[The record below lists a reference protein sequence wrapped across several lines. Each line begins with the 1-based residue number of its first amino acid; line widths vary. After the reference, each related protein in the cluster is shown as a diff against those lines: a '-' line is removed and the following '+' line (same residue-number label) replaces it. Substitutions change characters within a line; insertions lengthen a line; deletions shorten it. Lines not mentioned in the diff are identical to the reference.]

1 MSRSFCGVWRSCSA
15 ELCAASWWSGFGTP
29 WQPGGGGGHR
39 GRTARSSRAAPCT
52 ASGTSL
58 WCRAGPGGAKTGC
71 LPETQGPPRPLPP
84 RDEETPGLKWEFSEG
99 LFLHLPVDRQ
109 VPGDERVFFV
119 APNRVKFTWY
129 RDICY
134 HRANRVTPLLAVVA
148 EGADFAPG
156 GPASRVCR
164 APPPRRLWP
173 VRSGVLWT
181 LPSHAEPTSLGGL

>member
-1 MSRSFCGVWRSCSA
+1 MWCVEVLLCRAVRSLLVVRVRDAVAARRRRRAPGPHRPLLAGGALHGVGDFALVPRRSRRCQNGMSPRDA
-15 ELCAASWWSGFGTP
+15 
-29 WQPGGGGGHR
+29 
-39 GRTARSSRAAPCT
+39 RAAP
-52 ASGTSL
+52 TSAAQRRGDSRSEVGVL
-58 WCRAGPGGAKTGC
+58 GGI
-71 LPETQGPPRPLPP
+71 
-84 RDEETPGLKWEFSEG
+84 
-99 LFLHLPVDRQ
+99 FLHLPVDRQ
-109 VPGDERVFFV
+109 IPGDERVFFV